1 MNILSLLF
9 WPMKHVIFG
18 MSFNWL
24 TLLSGGIYQPKGDG
38 GDSGGGGSAV
48 SQVSIPSF
56 YEDPYYGK
64 SQKKLFNFGSKGLEG
79 EFPDYYKII
88 GEYDSKQ
95 FEDLLG
101 LVQRDTARSVDE
113 QLVRQNISRSGL
125 GASVLAKTMGDVTK
139 QARYA
144 DFMRAIEGRKGLLN
158 TSVGTVEGVRAGAL
172 TNQGQRNQFN
182 LGATGLRL
190 NQAGAID
197 AASQNSQNLF
207 SELLSAG
214 LSTAG
219 TIAGAY
225 YGGPTGAVT
234 GYKLGSAAGS
244 AITGSGGYNTSISA
258 SQDPLAKYYGMI

>member
-1 MNILSLLF
+1 MLLTNLF
-9 WPMKHVIFG
+9 FPFKGLFG
-18 MSFNWL
+18 SYF
-24 TLLSGGIYQPKGDG
+24 
-38 GDSGGGGSAV
+38 GGGGGGGGSSAV

-144 DFMRAIEGRKGLLN
+144 DFLRAVQGRKGLLD

-182 LGATGLRL
+182 LGATGLQL

-197 AASQNSQNLF
+197 SASQNSSNLF
-207 SELLSAG
+207 AQLLSQG
-214 LSTAG
+214 LAAAG
-219 TIAGAY
+219 TAAGAY
-225 YGGPTGAVT
+225 FGGPAGASI
-234 GYKLGSAAGS
+234 GNRLGSAAGS
-244 AITGSGGYNTSISA
+244 ALTSGSGNSSNYSLYA